1 MSRARD
7 TGAEAPRDVF
17 IAEDDMT
24 DALIGLMRV
33 PPQSHYTVLA
43 AVFLERF
50 ESRAAAMDAL
60 KRDVAVALAGGPVAI
75 PVGDALRK
83 WRFVRWMTI
92 ARKNFPFLLL
102 GLVGGAALGLAVAMF
117 AVWTGFVGWPFVVGG
132 IVMGGAAG
140 YLMKMFVEAYR
151 AQAVA
156 GPWGRFAII
165 MLGVILGAGAT
176 AAGTLIN
183 FWH

>member
-1 MSRARD
+1 M
-7 TGAEAPRDVF
+7 
-17 IAEDDMT
+17 AEDDMT

-43 AVFLERF
+43 ARFLDKF
-50 ESRAAAMDAL
+50 ESRAAAAHAL
-60 KRDVAVALAGGPVAI
+60 KQDVAVALMGGAPALPVA
-75 PVGDALRK
+75 DALRR
-83 WRFVRWMTI
+83 WRFVRTMTI

-102 GLVGGAALGLAVAMF
+102 GLAGGAALGLAVAMF

-140 YLMKMFVEAYR
+140 YLMKTIVEAFR

-165 MLGVILGAGAT
+165 MLGVIFGAGAT
-176 AAGTLIN
+176 AAGTLLN